1 MAEYTD
7 FDPQLGEWYLDPQ
20 DELRFQ
26 VVAIDEDNDAIEI
39 QYDDGD
45 VDELDFNT
53 WYASAYELAAAPDS
67 YEGDAL
73 DRDRLDESE
82 SGYVEPNNKSSS
94 NRRPHTHR

>member
-7 FDPQLGEWYLDPQ
+7 LDPQLGEWYLDPQ

-53 WYASAYELAAAPDS
+53 WYASAYEPAAPPED
-67 YEGDAL
+67 YAQYDRLEEGD
-73 DRDRLDESE
+73 
-82 SGYVEPNNKSSS
+82 SGYTEPNNGSS
-94 NRRPHTHR
+94 NRRPQIPR